1 MTMLNGIPLYT
12 TKREALVWAKSK
24 GIKGYHKHVVKS
36 RVGYMG
42 GYNHAEIR
50 AVLGNQVNN
59 RATTTNRSRTQRVVQ
74 PIQQTPPPV
83 QPTRTRQN
91 QINTT
96 PDINRRTVPVRR
108 TTPTRRTT
116 PVVRVSSGGSGGG
129 GGY

>member
-1 MTMLNGIPLYT
+1 MMMIDGIPLYT
-12 TKREALVWAKSK
+12 TKREALVWAISK
-24 GIKGYHKHVVKS
+24 GIKGYHKHTVVN

-50 AVLGNQVNN
+50 RAMGNQVNN
-59 RATTTNRSRTQRVVQ
+59 RATTTNRPRAQRATQ
-74 PIQQTPPPV
+74 PIQQTTPPV
-83 QPTRTRQN
+83 QPTRIRQT

-108 TTPTRRTT
+108 TTQTRRTT